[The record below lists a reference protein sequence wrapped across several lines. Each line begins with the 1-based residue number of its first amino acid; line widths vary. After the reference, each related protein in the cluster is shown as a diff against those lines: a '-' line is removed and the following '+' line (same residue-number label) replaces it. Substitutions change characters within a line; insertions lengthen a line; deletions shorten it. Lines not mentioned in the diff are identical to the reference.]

1 MRTYTEREIAAII
14 ERAAERQAEADQRE
28 GAPGLTLDEIEKLG
42 ADAGIDPAH
51 LRAAAQEV
59 GTHGAVSK
67 GDTGMTR
74 THVHVERWVDGP
86 LTSEAWE
93 DTVGHL
99 RHHFGA
105 DMSAMMG
112 GTPNEV
118 QQVGQS
124 HEWRHTSGLGVQT
137 HVTASPRGDRTRL
150 RVTQL
155 VGLSST
161 RNEGIAYGGLIA
173 FFVTLGGT
181 GAVAAL
187 FGSPIGPLGAVG
199 LATLLFV
206 LTSAVAVPTVTRL
219 DARWREKKLRQLGD
233 LADDLAPILAAP
245 ADLAQQTNDELAAE
259 PPASSELTSPTPS
272 PQLDLDALGDAPDA
286 DVPSSTRTRSR

>member
-1 MRTYTEREIAAII
+1 MRTYTEREIADII

-59 GTHGAVSK
+59 GTHGKVSK

-99 RHHFGA
+99 RQHFGA

-112 GTPNEV
+112 MSKDGEV
-118 QQVGQS
+118 QRVGQS

-137 HVTASPRGDRTRL
+137 HVTVSPRGDRTRL
-150 RVTQL
+150 RITQL

-161 RNEGIAYGGLIA
+161 RNEGIAYGSLIA
-173 FFVTLGGT
+173 GT
-181 GAVAAL
+181 IATIVSVIGLVNTDSGLVAFAAFALTFLVAAAVAI
-187 FGSPIGPLGAVG
+187 PV
-199 LATLLFV
+199 
-206 LTSAVAVPTVTRL
+206 VTRL
-219 DARWREKKLRQLGD
+219 DVKWREKKLRQLD
-233 LADDLAPILAAP
+233 TLAEDLAPILAAP
-245 ADLAQQTNDELAAE
+245 ADLAQRTDDELAT
-259 PPASSELTSPTPS
+259 PASDR
-272 PQLDLDALGDAPDA
+272 QLDLDALGDAPDA
-286 DVPSSTRTRSR
+286 TASRDRARTR

>member
-14 ERAAERQAEADQRE
+14 ERAAERQAEADRRE

-42 ADAGIDPAH
+42 AEAGIDPAH

-59 GTHGAVSK
+59 GTHGTVSR
-67 GDTGMTR
+67 GESGMTR

-86 LTSEAWE
+86 LLPEAWE

-105 DMSAMMG
+105 DMSSMMG
-112 GTPNEV
+112 VTPNEV
-118 QQVGQS
+118 QQVRQS

-150 RVTQL
+150 RITQL

-161 RNEGIAYGGLIA
+161 RNEGIAYGSLIA
-173 FFVTLGGT
+173 GTLATIASVVGLVGT
-181 GAVAAL
+181 DNGLVA
-187 FGSPIGPLGAVG
+187 LGAFLLML
-199 LATLLFV
+199 LAAAAIV
-206 LTSAVAVPTVTRL
+206 IPVVTRL
-219 DARWREKKLRQLGD
+219 DAKWREKKLGQLGT

-245 ADLAQQTNDELAAE
+245 AARTQQTDGDMVAGELATVD
-259 PPASSELTSPTPS
+259 PVKGS

-286 DVPSSTRTRSR
+286 APSRDRTRTR